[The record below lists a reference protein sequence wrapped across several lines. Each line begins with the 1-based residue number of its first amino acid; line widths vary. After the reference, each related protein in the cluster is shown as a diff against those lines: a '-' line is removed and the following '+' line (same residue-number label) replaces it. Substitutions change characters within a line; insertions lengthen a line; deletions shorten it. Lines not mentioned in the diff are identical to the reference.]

1 MTYLEPIETAI
12 RRIRRLLADAEWQGG
27 DTAALTSQLVALL
40 AAQARG
46 ERYAVPF

>member
-1 MTYLEPIETAI
+1 MAYLEPIETAI
-12 RRIRRLLADAEWQGG
+12 RRVRRLLADAEWQGG